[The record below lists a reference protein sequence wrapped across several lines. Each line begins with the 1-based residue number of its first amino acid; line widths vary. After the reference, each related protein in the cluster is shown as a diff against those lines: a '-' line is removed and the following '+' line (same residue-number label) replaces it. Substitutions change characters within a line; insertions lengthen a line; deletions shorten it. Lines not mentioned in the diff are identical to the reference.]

1 MVVFDSAAVY
11 IDNQGTYSCLRD
23 KWKARIVALDNII
36 DALEI
41 AALTAAGRSHLTE
54 YTLNDGQ
61 TQIKCIYRSA
71 AEIQQAIMDYEGMK
85 NYYINK
91 LNGRVFRLMDSKNF
105 TQNNRRGRF

>member
-1 MVVFDSAAVY
+1 MVIFDSAAIY
-11 IDNQGTYSCLRD
+11 IDNLGGYTCVQD
-23 KWKARIVALDNII
+23 KWKARIAALDNII

-61 TQIKCIYRSA
+61 TQIKCMYRSA
-71 AEIQQAIMDYEGMK
+71 SEIQQAIMDYEGMK

-91 LNGRVFRLMDSKNF
+91 LNGRVFRLMDGKNF
-105 TQNNRRGRF
+105 IPNRRGRF

>member
-1 MVVFDSAAVY
+1 MVIFDSAAIY
-11 IDNQGTYSCLRD
+11 IDNLGGYTTVQD
-23 KWKARIVALDNII
+23 KWKARIAALDAII

-41 AALTAAGRSHLTE
+41 SALSAAGRSHLTE

-61 TQIKCIYRSA
+61 TQIKCMYRSA
-71 AEIQQAIMDYEGMK
+71 ADIQQAIMDYEGMK

-105 TQNNRRGRF
+105 IPNRRGRF